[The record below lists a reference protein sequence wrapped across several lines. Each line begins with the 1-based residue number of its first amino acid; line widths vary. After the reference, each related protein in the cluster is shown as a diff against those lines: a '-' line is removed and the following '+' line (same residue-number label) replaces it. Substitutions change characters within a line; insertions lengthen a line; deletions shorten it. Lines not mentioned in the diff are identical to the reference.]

1 MKLVVKLTAISDG
14 MKGKIMSKFTISQ
27 ECKSAFFSYVRAAS
41 ATVLTVVLAGETDP
55 KAVWAAVVA
64 AFVPPVI
71 RWLNPE
77 DKAFGRK

>member
-1 MKLVVKLTAISDG
+1 
-14 MKGKIMSKFTISQ
+14 MSKFTISQ
-27 ECKSAFFSYVRAAS
+27 EHREAVFSYLRSAT